1 MNLRIIGMIQINFGT
16 WKEIKMTDKD
26 LNERIKHLT
35 EWLKKVKPKDHKNR
49 GWEDSRWIM
58 LETIKELERR
68 SNYMDFI
75 QMKWTQEQFEKHVE
89 EKALVTIKRD
99 KNGKVIPIKFTEEET
114 DTLIK
119 LTVEQFRSNP
129 VQKSW
134 RK

>member
-1 MNLRIIGMIQINFGT
+1 
-16 WKEIKMTDKD
+16 MTDKD

-35 EWLKKVKPKDHKNR
+35 EWLKKVKPKDHQNR

-58 LETIKELERR
+58 LETIKELERK

-89 EKALVTIKRD
+89 EKALVTTKRD

-119 LTVEQFRSNP
+119 LTVKQFRSNP